1 MQIPGDLDNESRP
14 LETIPATFQTPVQR
28 YIQKTLSAVVD
39 ELSSPDGRPS
49 ITLKQRFRK
58 PASLFLNPQTMALE
72 TRETQT
78 HTTYTWPGSDA
89 NEAWRFAVAFRVLAA
104 IAEAVQAGLVVSKRD
119 IYYSDPP
126 CFGSQ
131 RVVDTLVDDFA
142 HTIRVDRAAL
152 HVEAAAKG
160 LVVGYYQLTTRSRE
174 VVDAR
179 FSNQDV
185 LIPRVQD
192 IDQIDIANINW
203 VLILEKEAVYR
214 RLASSNYHITSAA
227 GKGILITGKGY
238 PDLNTRAFIRK
249 LFDCRDQSTQRPQFY
264 ALVDS
269 DPDGMA
275 IMATYKYGSVAFA
288 HENRNLN
295 IPDLHWLGLRTSDIV
310 AGPDP
315 LGDEALIHLTERDR
329 KRAITMLSKN
339 PVWAADGPEQEW
351 RAELQHMLVLNVKA
365 ETEILYDG
373 DGGLVGWLDRK
384 MLSSLKDSQ

>member
-1 MQIPGDLDNESRP
+1 MEMTGNDENEPRP
-14 LETIPATFQTPVQR
+14 LESVPATSQTPVQK
-28 YIQKTLSAVVD
+28 YILKTLSAVLD
-39 ELSSPDGRPS
+39 ELSSSDGRPS
-49 ITLKQRFRK
+49 ITLRQRSRN
-58 PASLFLNPQTMALE
+58 PALLFLNPHTMALE
-72 TRETQT
+72 TRETQM
-78 HTTYTWPGSDA
+78 HTTYAWPGSDA
-89 NEAWRFAVAFRVLAA
+89 NEAWRFTVAFRVLTG

-131 RVVDTLVDDFA
+131 KVVDALVDDFA
-142 HTIRVDRAAL
+142 HTMKVDRAAL
-152 HVEAAAKG
+152 CVEAAAKG
-160 LVVGYYQLTTRSRE
+160 LVVGYYRLTMRNHE

-179 FSNQDV
+179 SLNQ
-185 LIPRVQD
+185 
-192 IDQIDIANINW
+192 
-203 VLILEKEAVYR
+203 AVYR
-214 RLASSNYHITSAA
+214 RLTSSNYHISSAA

-249 LFDCRDQSTQRPQFY
+249 LFDCRDQSTQKPQFY

-295 IPDLHWLGLRTSDIV
+295 IPDLHWLGLRTSDV
-310 AGPDP
+310 TAGADP
-315 LGDEALIHLTERDR
+315 HGDDALIHLTGRDR
-329 KRAITMLSKN
+329 KKAIAMLGKN

-351 RAELQHMLVLNVKA
+351 RAELQQMLMLNVKA

-373 DGGLVGWLDRK
+373 DGGLVGWLDRR
-384 MLSSLKDSQ
+384 MVCQ